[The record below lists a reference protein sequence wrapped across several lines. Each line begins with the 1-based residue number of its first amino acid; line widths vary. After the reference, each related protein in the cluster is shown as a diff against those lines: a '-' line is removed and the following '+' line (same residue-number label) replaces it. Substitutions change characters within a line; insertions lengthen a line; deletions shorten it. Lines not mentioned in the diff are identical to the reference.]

1 MVGTLI
7 SHARKRGTF
16 KNDKGQIFPYDN
28 IVLYVSTALPTY
40 ENKNGCS
47 LSGFPVALVEVKIPY
62 SKFGAMTNLCYSDDV
77 LMDHYCETVQVYY
90 DIGLYNG
97 EQRAVLSRVEF

>member
-16 KNDKGQIFPYDN
+16 KNDSGKVFNYDN
-28 IVLYVSTALPTY
+28 IVLYVTTALPTY
-40 ENKNGCS
+40 NKNGS
-47 LSGFPVALVEVKIPY
+47 ELSGYPVTLVEVKIPA
-62 SKFGAMTNLCYSDDV
+62 SKFCAMTNLPDFEDSV
-77 LMDHYCETVQVYY
+77 IDHYCETIQVFY
-90 DIGLYNG
+90 DICIYNG

>member
-16 KNDKGQIFPYDN
+16 KNDSGKEYNYDN
-28 IVLYVSTALPTY
+28 IVLYVSTSLPTY
-40 ENKNGCS
+40 NKNGCE
-47 LSGFPVALVEVKIPY
+47 LSGYPVTLVEVKIPV
-62 SKFGAMTNLCYSDDV
+62 SKFSGITNASYSDDF
-77 LMDHYCETVQVYY
+77 LMDHYFETVQVFY
-90 DIGLYNG
+90 DIGIYNG